1 MLYGTVYRP
10 WALQARSERID
21 IPVSSTHDVTF
32 PNETFDLAGQLH
44 LPGGFDRSSTYPAIV
59 ISTPGSSVKEQIGAN
74 YGRALA
80 DRGYIALAF
89 DPGFQGQSG
98 GQPRDLEDPAARVD
112 DIRFAVDHLTTL
124 EHVDNR
130 RIGALGICA
139 GGGYAV
145 GATMTDHRIKALG
158 TVVPVNVG
166 RAFRQADTSSKG
178 SAVAMIQAV
187 GDQRTASA
195 AGEDVDRN
203 VWIPDTEA
211 QAAAFG
217 ITDVDTLEA
226 VRFYRTPRGYH
237 ENSTNRR
244 HHTSDAMMLGYDA
257 FHLVEELLTQPLQ
270 VIVGGR
276 LGTTFSYADGLALW
290 EKAPNA
296 KGFHVVDGAGHYE
309 MYDEPNYVDEAVDTL
324 DAFYAE
330 FLTT

>member
-1 MLYGTVYRP
+1 M
-10 WALQARSERID
+10 
-21 IPVSSTHDVTF
+21 SSTHGATF
-32 PNETFDLAGQLH
+32 SNDTFELAGQLH
-44 LPGGFDRSSTYPAIV
+44 LPDGFSDDRTYPAIV

-80 DRGYIALAF
+80 DRGYVALAF

-98 GQPRDLEDPAARVD
+98 GHPRDLENPAARID

-124 EHVDNR
+124 PYVDNS

-145 GATMTDHRIKALG
+145 SATMTDHRINALG

-166 RAFRQADTSSKG
+166 RAFRQGDTSSKG
-178 SAVAMIQAV
+178 SVIAMIEAV
-187 GDQRTASA
+187 GAKRTAAA

-203 VWIPDTEA
+203 MWIPDTEE

-217 ITDVDTLEA
+217 ITDVDTLQA
-226 VRFYRTPRGYH
+226 VRYYRTPRGH
-237 ENSTNRR
+237 NEHSTNRR
-244 HHTSDAMMLGYDA
+244 YFASDAMMLGYDA
-257 FHLVEELLTQPLQ
+257 FNLVDELLTQPLQ

-276 LGTTFSYADGLALW
+276 LGTTFSYSDGLALW

-296 KGFHVVDGAGHYE
+296 KDFHVVEGAGHYE
-309 MYDEPNYVDEAVDTL
+309 MYDEPEYVGEAVETL
-324 DAFYAE
+324 DTFFGEHLAS
-330 FLTT
+330 